1 MDHLKVWNITYRT
14 IEFQIVLLSAYS
26 KERMTKK
33 SMHAENIYKLP
44 CIYIEKAEL
53 KLDQIGR

>member
-1 MDHLKVWNITYRT
+1 MDHLKVRNVTYRT
-14 IEFQIVLLSAYS
+14 TEFQLVLLSAYS

-33 SMHAENIYKLP
+33 SMHTAKIYKLP
-44 CIYIEKAEL
+44 CIYMEKTEL